1 MAVVKNPFAGRYVE
15 RLQSAMEDLKPLGLL
30 LSDKLIAALGGDPK
44 RIDGYGK
51 GAIVGTAGELE
62 HCALWHVP
70 GGYAMRDRLGGA
82 KAIVPSA
89 TKVGAFGSRLDVP
102 LGHIN
107 AAYVRSHFDA
117 MEVGMSDAPRPDE
130 ILFCSCDVDRPAHP
144 QPHGRAGGRRDQG
157 LGRAEMT
164 GEANLLKLIEAE
176 PPNELLEEYRLQDQ
190 IGFVL
195 RKAHQRHVAIFAAR
209 IGDLT
214 PPQFAALAK
223 LADVGET
230 SQNQLG
236 SLIAMDAATVKGVI
250 DRLKARGL
258 VELTKHD
265 ADKRRLLV
273 NLTAEGRE
281 TVERLIPVAEQITAE
296 TLQPLSPKEAATL
309 LKLLARI
316 A

>member
-1 MAVVKNPFAGRYVE
+1 
-15 RLQSAMEDLKPLGLL
+15 
-30 LSDKLIAALGGDPK
+30 
-44 RIDGYGK
+44 
-51 GAIVGTAGELE
+51 
-62 HCALWHVP
+62 
-70 GGYAMRDRLGGA
+70 
-82 KAIVPSA
+82 
-89 TKVGAFGSRLDVP
+89 
-102 LGHIN
+102 
-107 AAYVRSHFDA
+107 
-117 MEVGMSDAPRPDE
+117 
-130 ILFCSCDVDRPAHP
+130 
-144 QPHGRAGGRRDQG
+144 
-157 LGRAEMT
+157 MT
-164 GEANLLKLIEAE
+164 GERNLLKLVEIEPAD
-176 PPNELLEEYRLQDQ
+176 EYRLQDQ

-195 RKAHQRHVAIFAAR
+195 RKAHQRHVAIFAAK

-273 NLTAEGRE
+273 NLTTEGRE
-281 TVERLIPVAEQITAE
+281 TVERLIPLAVQITTE

-309 LKLLARI
+309 LKLLSRI